1 MKSRSTATD
10 REEKMPKF
18 MINRE
23 SEDIRRELTDIMR
36 SLKDP
41 RISGMLTIVRVDVS
55 SDGSYCKVY
64 VSSLDGLDAAKR
76 AVKGLENAKGFIK
89 REIGHRLS
97 FRKMPEFRFI
107 ADNSTEYGASIMEK
121 ISALNIPEAPEA
133 EDDTEE

>member
-1 MKSRSTATD
+1 
-10 REEKMPKF
+10 MPKF

-23 SEDIRRELTDIMR
+23 SEDNRRELTDILR

-76 AVKGLENAKGFIK
+76 AVKGLESAKGFIK
-89 REIGHRLS
+89 REIGRRLS
-97 FRKMPEFRFI
+97 FRKMPEFRFV
-107 ADNSTEYGASIMEK
+107 ADNSTEYSASIMEK
-121 ISALNIPEAPEA
+121 LAELNIPEAK
-133 EDDTEE
+133 EDEDAGDGE